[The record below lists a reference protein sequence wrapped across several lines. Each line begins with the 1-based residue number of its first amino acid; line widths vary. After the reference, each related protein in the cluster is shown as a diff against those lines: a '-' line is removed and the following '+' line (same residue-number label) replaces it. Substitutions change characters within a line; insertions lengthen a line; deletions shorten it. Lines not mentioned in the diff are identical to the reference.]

1 MSNPFTGIGYFFQ
14 GLRLIVQPSLR
25 RYVMIPLLIN
35 ICLFAGI
42 IWFGAN
48 QFEVFMNWLM
58 PELPEWLQWSEWLL
72 WIVFS
77 IAALLITFYVFSL
90 LANVIASPFN
100 GMLAEAV
107 ELHLTHQPLD
117 SGGGW
122 KKMLSELV
130 PTIIDELRKLIY
142 LALWSVPFLLLF
154 LIPVI
159 NLVAPFVWM
168 VFSAWML
175 AIEYADYPMGNH
187 GLRSDEQKQ
196 RLGEKRFLSLGFGGT
211 VSVATMIPVFNFL
224 VMPAAVAGATAM
236 WVKQFKD

>member
-25 RYVMIPLLIN
+25 LYVMIPLLIN

-117 SGGGW
+117 SGGVG
-122 KKMLSELV
+122 KKCSVSLCPPLSMSC
-130 PTIIDELRKLIY
+130 
-142 LALWSVPFLLLF
+142 A
-154 LIPVI
+154 
-159 NLVAPFVWM
+159 N
-168 VFSAWML
+168 
-175 AIEYADYPMGNH
+175 
-187 GLRSDEQKQ
+187 
-196 RLGEKRFLSLGFGGT
+196 
-211 VSVATMIPVFNFL
+211 
-224 VMPAAVAGATAM
+224 
-236 WVKQFKD
+236 